1 MRENSSLIG
10 SLALLPPTE
19 QQAILAELNDS
30 QIEEL
35 LWDWRVWARPNQIV
49 PPGQWSTWVIL
60 AGRGFGKTRT
70 GSETIRE
77 WVCGK
82 TPMGRGRYHRIA
94 LIAETAADARDVIVE
109 GDSGL
114 LACHPKDF
122 RPLYEPSKRRL
133 TWPNGAVATLF
144 NATEPDQLRGP
155 QFDAGWLDELA
166 KYDHARE
173 VWDMFQFGLRL
184 GNDPR
189 SIVTTTPRGI
199 PLIRELVNDKTSHV
213 TYGRTMD
220 NAANLADTFIKKI
233 HDKYSGTRLGR
244 QELEAEILDDIP
256 GALWNRESFEPPPE
270 SGKKGRVKLAEVPP
284 LVRIVVGVDPSGT
297 SGGSDDG
304 DSIGI
309 VVAGIDE
316 QDHGYVLCDA
326 TIKGSPDEWA
336 QQAINCYY
344 HFMADKVVAEIN
356 FGGAMVEALIRSKDR
371 NVSYKAVRA
380 SRGKIV
386 RAEPVAALY
395 EQGKVSHVIGG
406 NPWDKEDNLALLED
420 QMTLMAPQGFEGEGS
435 PDRVD
440 ALVWALTELMLDN
453 SGEAW
458 ILTRKTL

>member
-1 MRENSSLIG
+1 MNSSLIA
-10 SLALLPPTE
+10 SLASLPPT
-19 QQAILAELNDS
+19 QQQEILGELNDA
-30 QIEEL
+30 QIQEL

-49 PPGQWSTWVIL
+49 PAGQWSTWMIL

-82 TPMGRGRYHRIA
+82 TPMARGRYHRIA

-184 GNDPR
+184 GTDPR

-199 PLIRELVNDKTSHV
+199 PLIRELANDPTTHT

-220 NAANLADTFIKKI
+220 NAANLAGTFIKKI

-256 GALWNRESFEPPPE
+256 GALWNREMFEPPAD
-270 SGKKGRVKLAEVPP
+270 SGFKGRVRAKDVPP
-284 LVRIVVGVDPSGT
+284 LVRVVVAVDPSGT
-297 SGGSDDG
+297 AGGSDDG

-309 VVAGIDE
+309 IVAGIDAT
-316 QDHGYVLCDA
+316 DHGYVLADG

-336 QQAINCYY
+336 AQAIKLY
-344 HFMADKVVAEIN
+344 HLFEADRLVAETN
-356 FGGAMVEALIRSKDR
+356 FGGAMVEAIVRAKDP
-371 NVSYKAVRA
+371 NVSYKAVKA
-380 SRGKIV
+380 SRGKII
-386 RAEPVAALY
+386 RAEPVSALY
-395 EQGKVSHVIGG
+395 EQGKVSHVIGA
-406 NPWDKEDNLALLED
+406 NPLDRDDNLALLED
-420 QMTLMAPQGFEGEGS
+420 QLMMMAPAGFEGEGS
-435 PDRVD
+435 PDRAD
-440 ALVWALTELMLDN
+440 ALVWAMTELMLEGGN
-453 SGEAW
+453 EAW
-458 ILTRKTL
+458 VLTRKTR